1 LFVSASEF
9 EVAGCRSPVASS
21 DRSKFRELGK
31 FTSSDFLALLSLAR
45 YESATGNRQPVTGN
59 RLATLPNFLI
69 HYPVINIIFAPMI
82 YPIVMYGDPILRQ
95 RAKDIKPGTD
105 IKQLVADMYETM
117 HNASGIGLAAPQ
129 IGKSV
134 RLFIV
139 DGTSLDEEPGMEN
152 FKKVFVN
159 PEIVK
164 EHGTAWEF
172 EEGCLSIPNIREKIS
187 RKEKLKL
194 RYFDENWNA
203 FEEEYEGMKARIIQ
217 HEYDHI
223 EGKLFVDYLTPLK
236 KRMLK
241 GKLADISKG
250 KVDTEYRIL
259 APLKK

>member
-1 LFVSASEF
+1 
-9 EVAGCRSPVASS
+9 
-21 DRSKFRELGK
+21 
-31 FTSSDFLALLSLAR
+31 
-45 YESATGNRQPVTGN
+45 
-59 RLATLPNFLI
+59 
-69 HYPVINIIFAPMI
+69 MI
-82 YPIVMYGDPILRQ
+82 YPIVMYGDPVLRQ

-105 IKQLVADMYETM
+105 LKQLVDDMYETM
-117 HNASGIGLAAPQ
+117 HAASGIGLAAPQ
-129 IGKSV
+129 IGKSI
-134 RLFIV
+134 RLFVV
-139 DGTSLDEEPGMEN
+139 DGTSLEEEPGMET

-159 PEIVK
+159 PEILK
-164 EHGTAWEF
+164 EDGTAWEF

-187 RKEKLKL
+187 RKGKLKIK
-194 RYFDENWNA
+194 YFDENWTA
-203 FEEEYEGMKARIIQ
+203 YEEEYDGMKARIIQ